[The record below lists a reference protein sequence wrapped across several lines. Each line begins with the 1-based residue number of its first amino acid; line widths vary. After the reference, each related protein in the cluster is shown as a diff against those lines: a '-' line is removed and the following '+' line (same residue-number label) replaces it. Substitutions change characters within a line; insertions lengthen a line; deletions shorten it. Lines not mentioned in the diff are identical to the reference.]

1 MDLLNPGF
9 LYIVL
14 GIILEKRVCLLWLGP
29 PCASFSMAINRFSH
43 LCMRS
48 LRFPDGIPEL
58 QGIPAEKVAMGNALR
73 DVAISCA
80 KAQHS
85 VGETYGLEQP
95 GTSLMLPC
103 KAFTHMEDT
112 TGATRAYRHQCLDG
126 APWAKLTVVVS
137 NEPAIS
143 EVQGFCQGGHDHIVL
158 EGRDPQGVAWT
169 KRASSYWPPF
179 ARKVTKP
186 LTRGLDIRRDTT
198 SNWRAGFNGID
209 LGYTAEDLLRMAVH
223 RPSRG
228 KDIQAV
234 AFAISSA
241 VQPGR

>member
-1 MDLLNPGF
+1 
-9 LYIVL
+9 
-14 GIILEKRVCLLWLGP
+14 
-29 PCASFSMAINRFSH
+29 
-43 LCMRS
+43 
-48 LRFPDGIPEL
+48 
-58 QGIPAEKVAMGNALR
+58 
-73 DVAISCA
+73 
-80 KAQHS
+80 
-85 VGETYGLEQP
+85 
-95 GTSLMLPC
+95 MLPC

-179 ARKVTKP
+179 ARKVIKP

-198 SNWRAGFNGID
+198 SNWRAGFTGID
-209 LGYTAEDLLRMAVH
+209 LGYTAVDLLRMAQY

-234 AFAISSA
+234 ARHFFCGATRTESCPPAGARPLGPGHARRSGHLASA
-241 VQPGR
+241 SVPVDSVCTGSGRACAQTLHRQLLPAWTTARPLGSRLLLRM